1 MRMGNDRQWPQ
12 PRGGGAPGGAPMSHR
27 GGFLGAPVQV
37 LPLRSPLCF
46 PQGRTLVGE
55 AVEEGDGLLVTP
67 R

>member
-1 MRMGNDRQWPQ
+1 
-12 PRGGGAPGGAPMSHR
+12 MSHR